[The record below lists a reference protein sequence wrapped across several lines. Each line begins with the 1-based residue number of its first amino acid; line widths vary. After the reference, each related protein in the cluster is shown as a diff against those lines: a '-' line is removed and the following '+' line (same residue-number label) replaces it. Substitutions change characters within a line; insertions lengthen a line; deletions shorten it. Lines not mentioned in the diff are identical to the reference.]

1 MSRFKERRIK
11 INNTPPSGVGLG
23 PLVFLLPKFL
33 RLWLSNILALSVP
46 DEGDSRKVLCTINL
60 ISTFLLVLKL

>member
-1 MSRFKERRIK
+1 MSRLKDRLIK

-33 RLWLSNILALSVP
+33 RLWLSNILALSIP
-46 DEGDSRKVLCTINL
+46 NEGESYGLY
-60 ISTFLLVLKL
+60 TFW